1 MDGEIT
7 LVVPIHAKNELRD
20 EVRQRLVEL
29 AQNTRTEEGNICY
42 VLHEVHREPNHFI
55 IYEKW
60 KNKAALDFHMS
71 QDYLKAF
78 LADEKTILAKP
89 IAGTVCKEIR

>member
-7 LVVPIHAKNELRD
+7 LVVPIHAKKEFRG
-20 EVRQRLVEL
+20 EVRKRLVDL
-29 AQNTRTEEGNICY
+29 AQKTQKEKGNICY
-42 VLHEVHREPNHFI
+42 VLHEIHAEPDHFL

-60 KNKAALDFHMS
+60 KNQAALDFHME

-78 LADEKTILAKP
+78 LADEKRILSKP
-89 IAGTVCKEIR
+89 IAGTVCKEIC